1 MMAHV
6 PGPAA
11 ARVAAPRTVRVR
23 AALGLARVALVA
35 GQAGAGAVNLEKDE
49 IVVELQDI
57 RPFSPLL
64 HLATKSSVLAGALLV
79 TGGAPGAV
87 RASFLDGAEWPSEA
101 LSTGADI
108 DKGDTAGC
116 VDGDTLSQVQVK
128 GAEQR
133 PWPHPPLHLATHSS
147 SPPAWITWVQPW
159 ATLTRRCIFN

>member
-1 MMAHV
+1 MS
-6 PGPAA
+6 GPAA

-35 GQAGAGAVNLEKDE
+35 GQAGAGAVNLEHDGCKIFD
-49 IVVELQDI
+49 Q
-57 RPFSPLL
+57 FFLL

-87 RASFLDGAEWPSEA
+87 GASFLDGTEWPSEA

-108 DKGDTAGC
+108 GKGDTAGC
-116 VDGDTLSQVQVK
+116 VDVDTLSQVQVK

-147 SPPAWITWVQPW
+147 SPPAWVTWVQPW
-159 ATLTRRCIFN
+159 ATLTRRC

>member
-1 MMAHV
+1 M
-6 PGPAA
+6 
-11 ARVAAPRTVRVR
+11 VAKYPST
-23 AALGLARVALVA
+23 
-35 GQAGAGAVNLEKDE
+35 
-49 IVVELQDI
+49 
-57 RPFSPLL
+57 FPLL

-87 RASFLDGAEWPSEA
+87 RASFLDGTEWPSEA

-108 DKGDTAGC
+108 GKGDTAGC

-159 ATLTRRCIFN
+159 ATLTRRCINH

>member
-1 MMAHV
+1 MVAHV
-6 PGPAA
+6 SGSAA

-35 GQAGAGAVNLEKDE
+35 GQAGAGAVNLEQVE
-49 IVVELQDI
+49 IVGWLQDI

-64 HLATKSSVLAGALLV
+64 HLATKSSILAGALLV

-87 RASFLDGAEWPSEA
+87 GASFLDGAEWPSEA
-101 LSTGADI
+101 LSTGAY
-108 DKGDTAGC
+108 KGDAAGC
-116 VDGDTLSQVQVK
+116 GDVDTLSQVQVK

-159 ATLTRRCIFN
+159 ATLTRRC